1 MSLIINEGA
10 STTIPLL
17 PEDVY
22 PAVCNMLIDLGEQY
36 SEKFDKLS
44 RKVLIGWELPGEVL
58 ENGET
63 RRLSNTYTAS
73 LNSKGNLRKDLISWR
88 GRDFTVDELKKFD
101 LRNIVGA
108 PCMLS
113 VIHREGQNGKYAA
126 IGGIMKMPKGMPLP
140 TLSNGYIILDL
151 DEEGVEEKMEALPE
165 WIQTRIKESET
176 WKHLQ
181 EAIDER
187 EYAKAEQAGKA
198 EDSTAAPVPVN
209 TALVEE
215 LNGSNEPLPF

>member
-10 STTIPLL
+10 STNIPLL

-88 GRDFTVDELKKFD
+88 GRDFTVEELKKFN

-126 IGGIMKMPKGMPLP
+126 IGGIMKLPKGMPTP
-140 TLSNGYIILDL
+140 TLSNGFTILDL

-165 WIQTRIKESET
+165 WIQSRIKESET
-176 WKHLQ
+176 WKHRQ
-181 EAIDER
+181 EAADEIA
-187 EYAKAEQAGKA
+187 YAMAEQAGKS
-198 EDSTAAPVPVN
+198 EDAAPVPVN

>member
-22 PAVCNMLIDLGEQY
+22 PAVCNMLVDLGEQY

-181 EAIDER
+181 ESIDER